1 MASTGW
7 YVTGVRAV
15 LTRVAVVSA
24 ALAFAAPAAAQDSP
38 PAPDD
43 SAVSQYVEQVPAAG
57 GPKAPGVGPR
67 GKPRPLTAAVRTQLM
82 ASGGADA
89 QVLDQLA
96 TSPDL
101 GAPARQGHAQGRVI
115 RPSEDRSS
123 ASDSLS
129 AAVTA
134 VGEGGGARFAILGV
148 LLIGI
153 TVAVLGSARR
163 RVRA

>member
-1 MASTGW
+1 
-7 YVTGVRAV
+7 
-15 LTRVAVVSA
+15 VSA
-24 ALAFAAPAAAQDSP
+24 KLTTSLPIETILDAVCVGIHEALGFGKVTVELFV
-38 PAPDD
+38 DD